1 MALANCWSD
10 YPTVSLG
17 RSKRPMRRLM
27 PKVFDAELP
36 TARSCPKSA
45 TAARAVARS
54 VWFFAALAWLAAPAM
69 AQAPTTEWGSGC
81 YAGGHVGGLWGEADG
96 WVVET
101 PGGDFFGQS
110 LGGHNLNSW
119 AGGIQGGC
127 DAQFGEVIIG
137 LGADYSW
144 ANARGDHPSRLETG
158 VTYSSRIEGTGALT
172 IRAGYALDRFL
183 GYVRGGFAWQ
193 EESYEASTTMIGTAY
208 TADETRVGW
217 TLGLGGAY
225 AISDALSIFVEYD
238 YRDYGTETIDLTP
251 QVAGL
256 GPASVGITSRTS
268 LVRAGVNL
276 RFGVPLATTRG
287 D

>member
-1 MALANCWSD
+1 MQSD
-10 YPTVSLG
+10 AVLPAAVWCPTV
-17 RSKRPMRRLM
+17 P
-27 PKVFDAELP
+27 VVVQAI
-36 TARSCPKSA
+36 
-45 TAARAVARS
+45 ARS
-54 VWFFAALAWLAAPAM
+54 VWCFTALVWLAAPAT
-69 AQAPTTEWGSGC
+69 AQTPVASWGWSGC
-81 YAGGHVGGLWGEADG
+81 YAGGYVGGLWGEADG

-110 LGGHNLNSW
+110 LGAHRLSSLA
-119 AGGIQGGC
+119 AGVQGGC
-127 DAQFGEVIIG
+127 DAQFGDFVIG

-158 VTYSSRIEGTGALT
+158 VTYSSRIESTWALT
-172 IRAGYALDRFL
+172 VRAGYALDRFM
-183 GYVRGGFAWQ
+183 GYMRGGLAWQ
-193 EESYEASTTMIGTAY
+193 DESYEASTTMIGTAY

-225 AISDALSIFVEYD
+225 AVTEALSIFVEYD

-276 RFGVPLATTRG
+276 RFGVPLSG
-287 D
+287 GN